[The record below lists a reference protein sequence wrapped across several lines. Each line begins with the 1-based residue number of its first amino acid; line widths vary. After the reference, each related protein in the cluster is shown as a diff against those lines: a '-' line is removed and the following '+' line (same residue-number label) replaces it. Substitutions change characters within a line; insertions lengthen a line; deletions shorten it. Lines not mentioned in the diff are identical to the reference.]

1 MLSLRLLSNNSQQR
15 MLSTRLLNNNSWLWP
30 PNFLPS
36 SLPPL
41 FQVHRQQPH
50 CSFFTQRFVCL
61 FVCSYSHVP
70 KLTLI
75 FPGAF
80 WRDYKQ
86 FGSKGGAMGI
96 FGFLIL
102 WRAIQEER
110 SLLLIRPIIAFR
122 CLIEMASSY

>member
-1 MLSLRLLSNNSQQR
+1 MALATQLSAQLSS
-15 MLSTRLLNNNSWLWP
+15 SSVP
-30 PNFLPS
+30 GPS
-36 SLPPL
+36 STTPL
-41 FQVHRQQPH
+41 FFPH
-50 CSFFTQRFVCL
+50 PKVCLFVCL